1 MCLSIPAKII
11 KVKGLRA
18 DVSVRGILVE
28 VSIHLLKE
36 VKPDDY
42 VLIHAGFAIEK
53 IDQEKALVSL
63 RLLDEIDQLE
73 NN

>member
-1 MCLSIPAKII
+1 MCLSIPAKIL
-11 KVKGLRA
+11 KVKGHRA
-18 DVSVRGILVE
+18 DVSVRGIVVE

-36 VKPDDY
+36 ARPDDY

-53 IDQEKALVSL
+53 IDQEKAHESL
-63 RLLDEIDQLE
+63 RFLDEIDKLE